1 MEVAVVA
8 PAAVTEAAEA
18 ASVAE
23 VAAEVAAS
31 VAAEVAASVAAE
43 EAVVVVTAVA
53 VEVAVVAEVAVAALE
68 PEPGLPLSPI
78 LASPASSSRVAR
90 TICYSRRTP
99 QLASPSTTR
108 SVLLSR

>member
-1 MEVAVVA
+1 MEVAVEA
-8 PAAVTEAAEA
+8 PAAAVTEAAEA

-23 VAAEVAAS
+23 VAAE
-31 VAAEVAASVAAE
+31 
-43 EAVVVVTAVA
+43 EAVVAVTAVA
-53 VEVAVVAEVAVAALE
+53 VEVAVVAEVAVAAPEAALE
-68 PEPGLPLSPI
+68 PERRLPLSPI

-90 TICYSRRTP
+90 TICCSRRTR

>member
-23 VAAEVAAS
+23 